1 MSSILSQIQEHPGSF
16 LGAYLA
22 DLVLQ
27 AFQTGLLVDLSL
39 KFWRRSHNESVGTR
53 VLVAYVMFV
62 ALFQMGISFYS
73 TWRVSVV
80 HFGDWVGFICSLMI
94 WVDDEYRPHLKF
106 QMVLI
111 TLVWPD
117 KLQGLMT
124 VALSSPVQ
132 AFLIW
137 RCWILTRKSWVVLIP
152 LVSMLLAS
160 VISALYV
167 SVGIFTIWF
176 PTHGPPM
183 TSIPVNTPFVLSL
196 ILTAALDFAITTTLL
211 FFLSRSRS
219 DVYSRRF
226 DRVFQRLIM
235 LSWEAAVA
243 PCGCAIIA
251 AVFYVVYGND
261 NFWYLFFRAIL
272 GKLYAMSLLITLNS
286 RAKLRRKLRSSVVDP
301 TLNLHPIEVHVT
313 GSGREADDTT
323 GADSGSSATSTPPLE
338 IVVHPEVTEKR

>member
-1 MSSILSQIQEHPGSF
+1 MSFTVSQIQEHPGSF

-73 TWRVSVV
+73 AWRVNVV
-80 HFGDWVGFICSLMI
+80 HFGDW
-94 WVDDEYRPHLKF
+94 
-106 QMVLI
+106 MVLL

-117 KLQGLMT
+117 ELQGLMT

-137 RCWILTRKSWVVLIP
+137 RCWIFTRKSWVVLIP
-152 LVSMLLAS
+152 LVSLLLAS
-160 VISALYV
+160 VVSAVYV
-167 SVGIFTIWF
+167 SVGMFTIRF
-176 PTHGPPM
+176 STHGPLM
-183 TSIPVNTPFVLSL
+183 TSIPVDTPFVLSL
-196 ILTAALDFAITTTLL
+196 ILTAALDFAITSTLL

-219 DVYSRRF
+219 DVFSRKF

-243 PCGCAIIA
+243 PCGCAIITA
-251 AVFYVVYGND
+251 ALYLVYGNG
-261 NFWYLFFRAIL
+261 NFWYLFFRGIL

-286 RAKLRRKLRSSVVDP
+286 RAKLRRKLRPNFVDP
-301 TLNLHPIEVHVT
+301 TLNLPPIEVHVT
-313 GSGREADDTT
+313 GSGHEGDDTT
-323 GADSGSSATSTPPLE
+323 GTDSGSSAASAPPLE
-338 IVVHPEVTEKR
+338 SIVRPGITEKSR